1 MSYSFSMDTNTLVI
15 TSKARALGEA
25 ARIRRARLAELKA
38 LGSGGALALTG
49 LLLAALYCLLTHRL
63 GA

>member
-1 MSYSFSMDTNTLVI
+1 MNTNTLVF

-25 ARIRRARLAELKA
+25 AKRRRARLAELKA

-49 LLLAALYCLLTHRL
+49 LLLAVLYCLLTNQIS
-63 GA
+63 A